1 MKYFFSSKISG
12 FKLNI
17 MLNLP
22 VLSNT
27 YSIISD
33 SFSLKMF
40 DVFLQRANCEVN
52 PLTPKISLV
61 ILLTICHTVLMTFV
75 WRIWR
80 WINSFSLNLYFSLF
94 SSLVCLILYWYCQ
107 EKFYLGH
114 LWELNWQIK
123 WVCQIIRFKS

>member
-1 MKYFFSSKISG
+1 MIYFFSSKLSG

-27 YSIISD
+27 YSTISD

-40 DVFLQRANCEVN
+40 DGFLQRANCEVN

-61 ILLTICHTVLMTFV
+61 ILLTVCHTVLVMFV
-75 WRIWR
+75 WRIWC

-94 SSLVCLILYWYCQ
+94 SSFVCLILYWYCE

-114 LWELNWQIK
+114 LWELNSQIK
-123 WVCQIIRFKS
+123 WVMSNHKI

>member
-1 MKYFFSSKISG
+1 MIFFFSSKLSG

-27 YSIISD
+27 YSTISN

-40 DVFLQRANCEVN
+40 DGFLQRANCEVN

-61 ILLTICHTVLMTFV
+61 IPLTVCHTVLVMFV
-75 WRIWR
+75 WRIWS

-94 SSLVCLILYWYCQ
+94 SSLVCLILYWYCE

-114 LWELNWQIK
+114 SWELNWQIK
-123 WVCQIIRFKS
+123 WVMSNHKI

>member
-1 MKYFFSSKISG
+1 MCLNLKKVWLKLGKWYIKVHVLYYIDQVKYFFSSKISG

-40 DVFLQRANCEVN
+40 DVFLQRANC
-52 PLTPKISLV
+52 
-61 ILLTICHTVLMTFV
+61 
-75 WRIWR
+75 
-80 WINSFSLNLYFSLF
+80 
-94 SSLVCLILYWYCQ
+94 
-107 EKFYLGH
+107 
-114 LWELNWQIK
+114 
-123 WVCQIIRFKS
+123 